1 MHIKKNVMPC
11 PLKEAVNDII
21 HFGERRFTFRWKKS
35 PILHWSSARLCLL
48 STVFCLFLL
57 PFSQWTTC
65 LPVSP
70 VRLFFSNK
78 PSCRITVF
86 FLAFQNV
93 KIVKLLNVTKTKL
106 LGMKFSRRTT
116 IFVACHSL
124 FQKKT
129 PWIGLP
135 LFSRK
140 QQSQWLCWYVFS
152 MRCQLIKLLRQSL
165 KNSFKTMVWH
175 TSLL

>member
-1 MHIKKNVMPC
+1 MPC
-11 PLKEAVNDII
+11 PLKEAVNNII
-21 HFGERRFTFRWKKS
+21 HFGEWRFTFWGKRS
-35 PILHWSSARLCLL
+35 PVFPWSSDRPCLS
-48 STVFCLFLL
+48 STVSCLFLL
-57 PFSQWTTC
+57 PFSQRTTC

-116 IFVACHSL
+116 ISVACHSL

-129 PWIGLP
+129 PAVGLP
-135 LFSRK
+135 LFSGK
-140 QQSQWLCWYVFS
+140 QQSQWLRWYVFS

-165 KNSFKTMVWH
+165 KNSFNCVTYFLAP
-175 TSLL
+175 TRN